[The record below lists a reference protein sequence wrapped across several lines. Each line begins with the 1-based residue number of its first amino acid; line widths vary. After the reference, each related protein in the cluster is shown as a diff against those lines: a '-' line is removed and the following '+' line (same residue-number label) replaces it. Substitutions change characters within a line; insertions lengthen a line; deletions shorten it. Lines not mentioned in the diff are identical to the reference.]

1 MEDLLFTYKLLPLR
15 IVKGKDN
22 TLDII
27 VHVENRAENERLM
40 SVEAVIKTNGLIGFD
55 PTLTNKKAIAKLGYL
70 KPYSKKEVS
79 IRVYAS
85 NNTESKNYK
94 IELYL
99 IEHYQDYTKVM
110 HAYKRTIDVSVV

>member
-1 MEDLLFTYKLLPLR
+1 MEDISFTYKLLPLR

-27 VHVENRAENERLM
+27 VKVENRSDKEKLV
-40 SVEAVIKTNGLIGFD
+40 SIEALIKSPGILGFD
-55 PTLTNKKAIAKLGYL
+55 PTLSNKKAIAKLGL
-70 KPYSKKEVS
+70 IKPLSKKEVP

-85 NNTESKNYK
+85 PNTESKNYE

-99 IEHYQDYTKVM
+99 IEHFQDYTKVM
-110 HAYKRTIDVSVV
+110 HAYKRKIDVMVV